1 MRTRLWFVA
10 AGLAAALAAPAAHAQ
25 PGGSYRASC
34 RGVQDSGGRDPQITA
49 NCKDMSGRW
58 RFTSLRYRNCVGDI
72 GNNNGQLVCNG
83 GRPGGGPGGGGPGGG
98 GPGGGGPGWGP
109 GGGGAGLPPAAESAC
124 RRQFGGHARLGQV
137 TPLRRDHWQVI
148 LVNDYGRK
156 ASCTVNAYGR
166 VLQWTELGRR

>member
-1 MRTRLWFVA
+1 MRTRLWLVA
-10 AGLAAALAAPAAHAQ
+10 TGLAVALGAHAAQAQ
-25 PGGSYRASC
+25 PRGSYLGSC
-34 RGVQDSGGRDPQITA
+34 NNVRDTGGRDPQITA

-58 RFTSLRYRNCVGDI
+58 QFASLRYRDCVGDI

-83 GRPGGGPGGGGPGGG
+83 GRPGD
-98 GPGGGGPGWGP
+98 GPGGGGPGWNGP
-109 GGGGAGLPPAAESAC
+109 GGGQPGAGLPQAAEQAC
-124 RRQFGGHARLGQV
+124 RQTFGGRARLGQV
-137 TPLRRDHWQVI
+137 TPQRHDRWQVI